1 MTKPWILSSK
11 EILIYIELQS
21 PILIE
26 KLSLA
31 SRDVYAGVN
40 PRSIFAHFVST
51 ADEEWVN
58 TR

>member
-21 PILIE
+21 TILIE

-31 SRDVYAGVN
+31 SRDVDAGVN
-40 PRSIFAHFVST
+40 PRSIFAHVVST